1 MKALEQMNQ
10 KVSRR
15 GFLKIGT
22 TAAGGLLVGFY
33 LPAGKEAAAAQSL
46 TASKNLNAFVHIG
59 TDDLVTFI
67 IHKPENGQGTT
78 TSLSQ
83 LLAEELEVDWKKI
96 RWQYAPI
103 HPAYS
108 GGGGL
113 QGTVGSQ
120 AIRSTYSPLR
130 QAGAVAREML
140 VQAAAQQWGIEKAQ
154 CRAENSSVINTLTN
168 ARLSYGSLADA
179 ASRLAPPPSNTI
191 KLKTPAEFKIVGK
204 PTKRLDTPEKIT
216 GKATFALDVRRPGML
231 YAVVARCPVTGGA
244 VASFDATAAKAVA
257 GVQHVVQITEGIA
270 VVADNTWAAMEGRKA
285 LKVQWNEGENANLSS
300 ASIRE
305 TLANAISTPGNVA
318 KKTGEGE
325 AALAAAARQIE
336 AVYEAPYLAHAPM
349 EPFTCVADVKGDS
362 CEVWVGS
369 QLPSVANGN
378 AIQASGLPASKIN
391 LHTLYMGGGF
401 GSRGGG
407 AYVTEAVG
415 ISKAIGVPVKL
426 TYTREDD
433 LQTDRFRPSSYMKF
447 RAGLDAT
454 GKLTTW
460 TARVSCSSF
469 AAGGLRNGVD
479 NEGVAGIHDH
489 LYAIPNIQ
497 VEYRE
502 PGLKIPTNYWRSV
515 GHSQNTFFT
524 EAFIDELADAAGKDP
539 VEFRRELLANQPRL
553 LAALNL
559 AAEKAGWGKPLPAGR
574 AMGVA
579 AVNCFGS
586 FNAQIAEVSIVQGK
600 VRVHRVVSAV
610 DCGIAVN
617 PAGVAQQMQSA
628 IVYGLSAALRGAITF
643 EKGRV
648 QQTNFH
654 QYEPL
659 RIDEM
664 PVIETYIVPSTNN
677 PGGMGEVGTPAIA
690 PAVANA
696 IFRATGKRI
705 RRMPFNL
712 ENFA

>member
-1 MKALEQMNQ
+1 MSAIENVKLN
-10 KVSRR
+10 RR
-15 GFLKIGT
+15 GFLKIST
-22 TAAGGLLVGFY
+22 AAAGGLLVGFY
-33 LPAGKEAAAAQSL
+33 MPGKGELAAQSAN
-46 TASKNLNAFVHIG
+46 TIKNLNAFVHIG

-96 RWQYAPI
+96 RWEYAPI
-103 HPAYS
+103 NPVYGA
-108 GGGGL
+108 GL

-120 AIRSTYSPLR
+120 AIRSTYTPLR
-130 QAGAVAREML
+130 QAGAAAREML
-140 VQAAAQQWGIEKAQ
+140 IQAAAQQWGIDKAQ
-154 CRAENSSVINTLTN
+154 CRAENSTVINTVTN
-168 ARLSYGSLADA
+168 AKLSYGSLADA
-179 ASRLAPPPSNTI
+179 ASKLPAPAANTI
-191 KLKTPAEFKIVGK
+191 QLKPATAFKVVGK

-216 GKATFALDVRRPGML
+216 GKAEFALDVVRPGML
-231 YAVVARCPVTGGA
+231 YAVVARCPVTGGS
-244 VASFDATAAKAVA
+244 VDSFDPTAARAVP
-257 GVQHVVQITEGIA
+257 GVKHVVQIPEGIA
-270 VVADNTWAAMEGRKA
+270 IVADNTWAAMEGRKA
-285 LKVQWNEGENANLSS
+285 LVVQWNEGENASLNT

-305 TLANAISTPGNVA
+305 ILSKAIATPGNVA
-318 KKTGEGE
+318 KRQGEGE
-325 AALAAAARQIE
+325 AALATAAKQVE

-378 AIQASGLPASKIN
+378 AIQASGLPANKIN

-407 AYVTEAVG
+407 AYVTETVG
-415 ISKAIGVPVKL
+415 ISKALGVPIKV

-433 LQTDRFRPSSYMKF
+433 LSTDRFRPASYMRFK
-447 RAGLDAT
+447 AGLDSS
-454 GKLTTW
+454 GKLTAW

-469 AAGGLRNGVD
+469 AGLQNGLD
-479 NEGVAGIHDH
+479 REGVAGISDI
-489 LYAIPNIQ
+489 LYNIPNIQ

-502 PGLKIPTNYWRSV
+502 PGIKIPTNYWRSV

-524 EAFIDELADAAGKDP
+524 ESFIDELAIAAGKDP
-539 VEFRRELLANQPRL
+539 VEFRRELLADQPRL
-553 LAALNL
+553 LGALNL

-610 DCGIAVN
+610 DCGQAIN
-617 PAGVAQQMQSA
+617 PAGVEQQMQSA
-628 IVYGLSAALRGAITF
+628 IVYGLSAALRGNITF

-690 PAVANA
+690 PAVGNA
-696 IFRATGKRI
+696 IFKATGKRV
-705 RRMPFNL
+705 RRMPFSL
-712 ENFA
+712 ETFV

>member
-1 MKALEQMNQ
+1 MNS
-10 KVSRR
+10 KLDRR
-15 GFLKIGT
+15 SFLKVGT

-33 LPAGKEAAAAQSL
+33 LPGKGALAAQSGV
-46 TASKNLNAFVHIG
+46 SIKNLNAFVHVG

-78 TSLSQ
+78 TSLAQ

-96 RWQYAPI
+96 RWEYAPI
-103 HPAYS
+103 GQVYAS
-108 GGGGL
+108 GGL

-120 AIRSTYSPLR
+120 AVRTTYNPLR

-140 VQAAAQQWGIEKAQ
+140 KQAAAQQWGIDKAQ
-154 CRAENSSVINTLTN
+154 CRAENSTIVNTVTN

-179 ASRLAPPPSNTI
+179 ASQLTPPAANTI
-191 KLKTPAEFKIVGK
+191 QLKPVSEFKVVGK
-204 PTKRLDTPEKIT
+204 PTKRLDTPAKVT
-216 GKATFALDVRRPGML
+216 GKAEFALDVRRPEML
-231 YAVVARCPVTGGA
+231 YAVVARCPVTGGS
-244 VASFDATAAKAVA
+244 VASFDATKAKAVA
-257 GVQHVVQITEGIA
+257 GVKHVVQIPEGVA

-285 LKVQWNEGENANLSS
+285 LVVQWNEGENAALNTE
-300 ASIRE
+300 AIRDIL
-305 TLANAISTPGNVA
+305 TKATATPGNVA
-318 KKTGEGE
+318 TRRGEGE
-325 AALAAAARQIE
+325 AALATSAKLIE
-336 AVYEAPYLAHAPM
+336 AIYEAPYLAHAPM
-349 EPFTCVADVKGDS
+349 EPFTCVADVKPNS

-378 AIQASGLPASKIN
+378 AIQASGQPASQIN

-407 AYVTEAVG
+407 AFVTEAVG
-415 ISKAIGVPVKL
+415 ISKALGIPIKL

-433 LQTDRFRPSSYMKF
+433 LQTDRFRPASYVRFK
-447 RAGLDAT
+447 AGMDAS
-454 GKLTTW
+454 GKLMTW
-460 TARVSCSSF
+460 TARASCSSF
-469 AAGGLRNGVD
+469 SAQGMRNGVD
-479 NEGVAGIHDH
+479 REGVAGIDDI
-489 LYAIPNIQ
+489 LYSIPNIQ

-502 PGLKIPTNYWRSV
+502 PGIKIPTNYWRSV

-524 EAFIDELADAAGKDP
+524 ESFIDELAIAAGKDP
-539 VEFRRELLANQPRL
+539 VEFRRELLATQPRL
-553 LAALNL
+553 LGALNV

-617 PAGVAQQMQSA
+617 PAGVEQQMQSA
-628 IVYGLSAALRGAITF
+628 IVYGLSAALRGNITF

-659 RIDEM
+659 RMDEM
-664 PVIETYIVPSTNN
+664 PVIETYIVPSTSN

-696 IFRATGKRI
+696 IFKATGKRV
-705 RRMPFNL
+705 RRMPFSL
-712 ENFA
+712 ETFV

>member
-1 MKALEQMNQ
+1 MSAIENVKLN
-10 KVSRR
+10 RR
-15 GFLKIGT
+15 GFLKIST
-22 TAAGGLLVGFY
+22 AAAGGLLVGFY
-33 LPAGKEAAAAQSL
+33 MPGKGELAAQSAN
-46 TASKNLNAFVHIG
+46 TIKNLNAFVHIG

-96 RWQYAPI
+96 RWEYAPI
-103 HPAYS
+103 NPVYGA
-108 GGGGL
+108 GL

-120 AIRSTYSPLR
+120 AIRSTYTPLR
-130 QAGAVAREML
+130 QAGAAAREML
-140 VQAAAQQWGIEKAQ
+140 IQAAAQQWGIDKAQ
-154 CRAENSSVINTLTN
+154 CRAENSTVINTVTN
-168 ARLSYGSLADA
+168 AKLSYGSLADA
-179 ASRLAPPPSNTI
+179 ASKLPAPAANTI
-191 KLKTPAEFKIVGK
+191 QLKPATAFKVVGK

-216 GKATFALDVRRPGML
+216 GKAEFALDVVRPGML
-231 YAVVARCPVTGGA
+231 YAVVARCPVTGGS
-244 VASFDATAAKAVA
+244 VASFDPTAARAVA
-257 GVQHVVQITEGIA
+257 GVKHVVQIPEGIA
-270 VVADNTWAAMEGRKA
+270 IVADNTWAAMEGRKA
-285 LKVQWNEGENANLSS
+285 LVVQWNEGENAALNT

-305 TLANAISTPGNVA
+305 ILSKAIATPGNVA
-318 KKTGEGE
+318 KRQGEGE
-325 AALAAAARQIE
+325 AALATAAKQIE

-378 AIQASGLPASKIN
+378 AIQASGLPANKIN

-407 AYVTEAVG
+407 AYVTETVG
-415 ISKAIGVPVKL
+415 ISKALGVPIKV

-433 LQTDRFRPSSYMKF
+433 LSTDRFRPASYMRFK
-447 RAGLDAT
+447 AGLDSS
-454 GKLTTW
+454 GKLTAW

-469 AAGGLRNGVD
+469 AGLQNGLD
-479 NEGVAGIHDH
+479 REGVAGISDI
-489 LYAIPNIQ
+489 LYNIPNIQ

-502 PGLKIPTNYWRSV
+502 PGIKIPTNYWRSV

-524 EAFIDELADAAGKDP
+524 ESFIDELAIAAGKDP
-539 VEFRRELLANQPRL
+539 VEFRRELLADQPRL
-553 LAALNL
+553 LGALNL

-610 DCGIAVN
+610 DCGQAIN
-617 PAGVAQQMQSA
+617 PAGVEQQMQSA
-628 IVYGLSAALRGAITF
+628 IVYGLSAALRGNITF

-690 PAVANA
+690 PAVGNA
-696 IFRATGKRI
+696 IFKATGKRV
-705 RRMPFNL
+705 RRMPFSL
-712 ENFA
+712 ETFV

>member
-1 MKALEQMNQ
+1 MSTKLN
-10 KVSRR
+10 RR
-15 GFLKIGT
+15 GFIKISSA
-22 TAAGGLLVGFY
+22 AAGGLLVGFC
-33 LPAGKEAAAAQSL
+33 LPGKSELAGQSVG
-46 TASKNLNAFVHIG
+46 AVKSLNAFVHIG

-78 TSLSQ
+78 TSLAQ
-83 LLAEELEVDWKKI
+83 LLAEEMEVDWKKI
-96 RWQYAPI
+96 RWEYAPI
-103 HPAYS
+103 AQVYAS
-108 GGGGL
+108 GGL

-120 AIRSTYSPLR
+120 AVRSTYNPLR

-140 VQAAAQQWGIEKAQ
+140 IAAAAQQWGVDKAQ
-154 CRAENSSVINTLTN
+154 CRAENSTVINTVTN
-168 ARLSYGSLADA
+168 AKLSYGSLADA
-179 ASRLAPPPSNTI
+179 ASKLTPPAANTI
-191 KLKTPAEFKIVGK
+191 QLKPVAQYKVVGK
-204 PTKRLDTPEKIT
+204 RTKRLDTPAKIT
-216 GKATFALDVRRPGML
+216 GKAEFALDVRRPGML
-231 YAVVARCPVTGGA
+231 NAVVARCPVVGGS
-244 VASFDATAAKAVA
+244 VASFDATAAKAVP
-257 GVQHVVQITEGIA
+257 GVKHVIQIPEGIA
-270 VVADNTWAAMEGRKA
+270 VVADNTWSAMEGRKA
-285 LKVQWNEGENANLSS
+285 LVVQWNEGENASLNS
-300 ASIRE
+300 AGIRE
-305 TLANAISTPGNVA
+305 TLAQMIASPGNVA
-318 KKTGEGE
+318 TSRGEGE
-325 AALAAAARQIE
+325 AALATAAKVVE

-349 EPFTCVADVKGDS
+349 EPFTCVADVKTDS

-378 AIQASGLPASKIN
+378 AVQASGLPAAKIN

-415 ISKAIGVPVKL
+415 ISKAIGVPVKV

-433 LQTDRFRPSSYMKF
+433 LATDRFRPASYMKF
-447 RAGLDAT
+447 RAGLDAA

-469 AAGGLRNGVD
+469 AGLRNGLD
-479 NEGVAGIHDH
+479 REGVAGINDT
-489 LYAIPNIQ
+489 LYAIPNVH

-502 PGLKIPTNYWRSV
+502 PGIKIPTNYWRSV

-524 EAFIDELADAAGKDP
+524 EGFIDELALAAGKDP
-539 VEFRRELLANQPRL
+539 VEFRRELLASQPRL
-553 LAALNL
+553 LGALNL

-586 FNAQIAEVSIVQGK
+586 FNAQIAEVSVVQGK

-617 PAGVAQQMQSA
+617 PAGVEQQMESA
-628 IVYGLSAALRGAITF
+628 IVYGLSAALRGNITF
-643 EKGRV
+643 EKRRV

-659 RIDEM
+659 RFDEM
-664 PVIETYIVPSTNN
+664 PVIETYIVPSTSN

-696 IFRATGKRI
+696 IFKATGKRV
-705 RRMPFNL
+705 RRMPFSL
-712 ENFA
+712 ETFV

>member
-1 MKALEQMNQ
+1 MKAAKLHRRDFF
-10 KVSRR
+10 KVS
-15 GFLKIGT
+15 T
-22 TAAGGLLVGFY
+22 AAAGGLLVGFY
-33 LPAGKEAAAAQSL
+33 LPGKGALAAVNDAKS
-46 TASKNLNAFVHIG
+46 LNAFVHIG

-78 TSLSQ
+78 TSLAQ

-96 RWQYAPI
+96 RWEYAPI
-103 HPAYS
+103 AQVYAS
-108 GGGGL
+108 GGL

-120 AIRSTYSPLR
+120 AIRSTYNPLR

-140 VQAAAQQWGIEKAQ
+140 IQAAAQQWGVEKSQ
-154 CRAENSSVINTLTN
+154 CRAENSTVINTVSN
-168 ARLSYGSLADA
+168 ARLSYGSLSDA
-179 ASRLAPPPSNTI
+179 ASKLTPPVANTLQ
-191 KLKTPAEFKIVGK
+191 LKPVADYKIVGK
-204 PTKRLDTPEKIT
+204 PTKRLDTPAKIT
-216 GKATFALDVRRPGML
+216 GKAEFALDVVRPGML
-231 YAVVARCPVTGGA
+231 YAVVARCPVVGGS
-244 VASFDATAAKAVA
+244 VASFDPTAAKAVP
-257 GVQHVVQITEGIA
+257 GVKHVVQIPEGIA
-270 VVADNTWAAMEGRKA
+270 VVADNTWSAMEGRKA
-285 LKVQWNEGENANLSS
+285 LVVQWNEGENASLST

-305 TLANAISTPGNVA
+305 TLANAIAAPGNVA
-318 KKTGEGE
+318 TRRGEGE
-325 AALAAAARQIE
+325 AALAAAAKQIE

-349 EPFTCVADVKGDS
+349 EPFTCVADVKADS

-369 QLPSVANGN
+369 QLPSIANNN
-378 AIQASGLPASKIN
+378 AVQASGLPASKIN

-407 AYVTEAVG
+407 AFVTEAVG

-433 LQTDRFRPSSYMKF
+433 LATDRFRPASYMRFK
-447 RAGLDAT
+447 AGLDAS
-454 GKLTTW
+454 GSLTTW

-469 AAGGLRNGVD
+469 AGMQNGID
-479 NEGVAGIHDH
+479 REGVAGINDT
-489 LYAIPNIQ
+489 LYNIPNVQ

-502 PGLKIPTNYWRSV
+502 PGIKIPTNYWRSV

-524 EAFIDELADAAGKDP
+524 ESFIDELAIAAGKDP

-553 LAALNL
+553 LGALNL
-559 AAEKAGWGKPLPAGR
+559 AAEKAGWGKTLPAGR

-586 FNAQIAEVSIVQGK
+586 FNAQIAEVSIIQGK

-617 PAGVAQQMQSA
+617 PAGVEQQMQSA
-628 IVYGLSAALRGAITF
+628 IVYGLSAALRGNITF

-664 PVIETYIVPSTNN
+664 PVVETYIVPSTSN

-696 IFRATGKRI
+696 IFKATGKRI
-705 RRMPFNL
+705 RKMPFSL
-712 ENFA
+712 ETFV

>member
-1 MKALEQMNQ
+1 MRTAEQMNG

-33 LPAGKEAAAAQSL
+33 LPGRNTAAAQSL
-46 TASKNLNAFVHIG
+46 TGVSNLNAFVHIG
-59 TDDLVTFI
+59 SDDLVTFI

-83 LLAEELEVDWKKI
+83 LLAEELEVDWTKI
-96 RWQYAPI
+96 RWEYAPI
-103 HPAYS
+103 NAVYAS
-108 GGGGL
+108 GGL

-120 AIRSTYSPLR
+120 AIRTTYNPLR

-140 VQAAAQQWGIEKAQ
+140 LQAAAQQWGIEKAQ

-179 ASRLAPPPSNTI
+179 ASKLPAPAANAI
-191 KLKTPAEFKIVGK
+191 QLKTPAEFKVVGK
-204 PTKRLDTPEKIT
+204 PAKRLDTPEKIT

-231 YAVVARCPVTGGA
+231 YAVVARCPVIGGT
-244 VASFDATAAKAVA
+244 VASFDATDAKAVA
-257 GVQHVVQITEGIA
+257 GVRHVVQIPEGVA

-285 LKVQWNEGENANLSS
+285 LKVQWNEGANANLNS
-300 ASIRE
+300 AAIRE
-305 TLANAISTPGNVA
+305 ILATAISTPGNVA
-318 KKTGEGE
+318 RKTGEGE
-325 AALAAAARQIE
+325 GGLATAAKQLE

-349 EPFTCVADVKGDS
+349 EPFTCVADVKADS

-378 AIQASGLPASKIN
+378 AVQASGMPAAKIN

-433 LQTDRFRPSSYMKF
+433 LQTDRFRPASYMKF
-447 RAGLDAT
+447 RAGLDAD

-469 AAGGLRNGVD
+469 AAGGMRNGVD
-479 NEGVAGIHDH
+479 NEGVAGIHDT
-489 LYAIPNIQ
+489 LYAIPNVQ

-524 EAFIDELADAAGKDP
+524 EAFIDELASAAGKDP
-539 VEFRRELLANQPRL
+539 VEFRRELLASQPRL
-553 LAALNL
+553 LGTLNL

-586 FNAQIAEVSIVQGK
+586 FNTQIAEISIVQGK

-643 EKGRV
+643 DKGRV

-664 PVIETYIVPSTNN
+664 PIIETYIVPSTSN

-705 RRMPFNL
+705 RKMPFNL